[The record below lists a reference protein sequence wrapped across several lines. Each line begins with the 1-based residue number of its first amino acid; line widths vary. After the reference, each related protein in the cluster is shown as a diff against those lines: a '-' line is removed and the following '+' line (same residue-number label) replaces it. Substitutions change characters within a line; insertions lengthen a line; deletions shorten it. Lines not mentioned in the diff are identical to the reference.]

1 MYDPKTYKWHSHI
14 DYRQYP
20 EKYLVG
26 KGEQGVLLCEP
37 YKSKIL
43 PFWKFSTP
51 EIAKESSDKI
61 YNLFLEYLAA
71 QDFVGADMARKFLQ
85 MGFTRA
91 RRYYNYRGGKKYEN
105 DKQLER
111 GTGDPRK
118 LESSNIF
125 YKRWLQAKGEGKYKQ
140 LKKNWQQNYG

>member
-1 MYDPKTYKWHSHI
+1 MYNPTTYQWQSNI
-14 DYRQYP
+14 NYRQHP

-37 YKSKIL
+37 YKSEIL

-51 EIAKESSDKI
+51 EIARESSDKI
-61 YNLFLEYLAA
+61 YLLFLKYLQAK
-71 QDFVGADMARKFLQ
+71 DFVGADMARKFLQ

-105 DKQLER
+105 NQQLER
-111 GTGDPRK
+111 GTGDPEK

-125 YKRWLQAKGEGKYKQ
+125 YQKWREVEREERYKKM
-140 LKKNWQQNYG
+140 KKDWQKNYG